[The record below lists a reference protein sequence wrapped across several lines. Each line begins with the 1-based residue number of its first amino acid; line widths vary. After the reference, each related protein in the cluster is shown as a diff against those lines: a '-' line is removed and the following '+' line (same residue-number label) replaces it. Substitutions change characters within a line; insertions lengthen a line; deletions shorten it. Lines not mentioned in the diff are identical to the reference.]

1 MTANSEQSTPRNVHP
16 TEDLYHTVEWR
27 MEQRIDAL
35 ERLIDAK
42 LANIT
47 TKIDAQ
53 AAQVGLALASADKA
67 VTKAEAATE
76 KRFESVN
83 EFRQTLSDQ
92 TKTFIARVEFE
103 VVRDSHARQIADLAS
118 RLDKI
123 EGKGVGLNAGWIYL
137 VGGLTI
143 AATVVG
149 LVMALA

>member
-1 MTANSEQSTPRNVHP
+1 MNSEQPTPRSLDSA
-16 TEDLYHTVEWR
+16 EDLQHVVEWR
-27 MEQRIDAL
+27 MEQRLNAL

-42 LANIT
+42 LVNLT

-53 AAQVGLALASADKA
+53 AAQVGMALVSADKA

-103 VVRDSHARQIADLAS
+103 VVRDGHARQIADLAS

-137 VGGLTI
+137 VGGLTV

-149 LVMALA
+149 LVVALA